1 MKSFGQAMRNSLP
14 AIGLGLIAIFGAT
27 SVAVV
32 QAPPAMAQPKASKEF
47 AEALNAAN
55 AAFGARKYSE
65 AIQKADA
72 AMTHATNNQQKG
84 YVEQIRAGSYCA
96 LNNYAQCIAAI
107 EKARA
112 AGGVPGPVNANYD
125 KQLVTAYEKTGQ
137 AAKAIAQLKANVT
150 KYGGTADELSYIAK
164 AELAAGRHAEA
175 IKFAKQAIQK
185 SSAKPVPFNI
195 LLNAYDATGNK
206 AEFYNTLES
215 AAKIFKTETYW
226 RPFIERARSEPQY
239 RSNDAALDVFRALD
253 AAGVKLSDADK
264 FEWGKQALSRG
275 LAIEAEAVWAPLF
288 KAGKFGG
295 ASDKSKD
302 TNLRSYAG
310 AQAEAKADR
319 GGALKADETVAAQ
332 APSGLQYADLGQSY
346 VGAGDYTK
354 AIDMFQKALAKGKLD
369 DGAMDLVRLR
379 LGIAQFRAN
388 KKADAVKT
396 WQSIKSTNGSA
407 WLARS
412 WIAIAK

>member
-14 AIGLGLIAIFGAT
+14 AIGLGLIATFGAVG
-27 SVAVV
+27 VAIV
-32 QAPPAMAQPKASKEF
+32 QAPPAIAQKASKEF
-47 AEALNAAN
+47 AENMNAAS
-55 AAFGARKYSE
+55 AAYGARRYAE
-65 AIQKADA
+65 ALQKLDA
-72 AMTHATNNQQKG
+72 ASPHASNNQQKS
-84 YVEQIRAGSYCA
+84 VIEQVRVGVYCA
-96 LNNYAQCIAAI
+96 QNNHVQCIASI
-107 EKARA
+107 EKARSLGNLPAGA
-112 AGGVPGPVNANYD
+112 AQNYD
-125 KQLVTAYEKTGQ
+125 KLLVTAYEKSGQ
-137 AAKAIAQLKANVT
+137 AAKAMTQLKANVT

>member
-14 AIGLGLIAIFGAT
+14 AIGLGLIATFGAV

-32 QAPPAMAQPKASKEF
+32 QAPPAMAQKATKEF
-47 AEALNAAN
+47 AENINAAS
-55 AAFGARKYSE
+55 AAFSARRYAE

-72 AMTHATNNQQKG
+72 AAPHASGAQQKG
-84 YVEQIRAGSYCA
+84 AVEQIRAGSYCA
-96 LNNYAQCIAAI
+96 MNNYAQCIAAI

-112 AGGVPGPVNANYD
+112 AGGVPAQVNANYD

-137 AAKAIAQLKANVT
+137 AAKAMTQLKANVT

-175 IKFAKQAIQK
+175 IKFAKQAIAK
-185 SSAKPVPFNI
+185 SSAKPVPYNI

-215 AAKIFKTETYW
+215 AAKVFKTETYW

-239 RSNDAALDVFRALD
+239 RSGDAALDVFRALD
-253 AAGVKLSDADK
+253 AAGVKLSDGDK

-288 KAGKFGG
+288 KAGKYGG

-302 TNLRSYAG
+302 TNLRSYAT

-319 GGALKADETVAAQ
+319 GGALQADEKVAAA
-332 APSGLQYADLGQSY
+332 APAGVQYADLGQAY
-346 VGAGDYTK
+346 MGAGDFAK
-354 AIDMFQKALAKGKLD
+354 AITMFQNALTKGQMD
-369 DGAMDLVRLR
+369 AGTVDLVRLR
-379 LGIAQFRAN
+379 LGIAQFRAG